1 MGFIHLSRNR
11 GAGYIAGAVLCPV
24 LVFVLGRVLA
34 PYIPQTVIG
43 LFLYTGVVEILLIGI
58 PALLLMLRKRD
69 AYRGLLTRPDIYS
82 AGLVILSS
90 AAYVLAAVLV
100 TAVWSALLLRLGIG
114 LPTEADLPP
123 ATGAGELAA
132 ALLCAAFIPAV
143 CEELLFRGVMLQ
155 FFEQKAGKKRAVI
168 ICGFAFALLHFS
180 FHSFAALAVIGLF
193 LSALTIW
200 YRNLWLAVI
209 FHFLYNALVIVLQ
222 SLGGMPSIQIVFL
235 CAGVFTASLYLLFH
249 KREGRAW
256 I

>member
-1 MGFIHLSRNR
+1 MSRNR

-24 LVFVLGRVLA
+24 LVFVLGKVLA
-34 PYIPQTVIG
+34 PNIPQTVIG
-43 LFLYTGVVEILLIGI
+43 LFLYTGVVEILLVGV

-69 AYRGLLTRPDIYS
+69 AYSGILAWPDLYPT
-82 AGLVILSS
+82 GLVILSS

-100 TAVWSALLLRLGIG
+100 TAVWSALLQRLGIG
-114 LPTEADLPP
+114 LPKEADLPP

-155 FFEQKAGKKRAVI
+155 FFERKAGKKRAVI
-168 ICGFAFALLHFS
+168 ICGLAFALLHFS

-193 LSALTIW
+193 LSALTIR

-209 FHFLYNALVIVLQ
+209 FHFLYNALVIVMQ
-222 SLGGMPSIQIVFL
+222 SLGGMPSIQTVFL

-249 KREGRAW
+249 KREGRTW

>member
-1 MGFIHLSRNR
+1 MSRNR

-43 LFLYTGVVEILLIGI
+43 LFLYTGAVEILLIGV

-69 AYRGLLTRPDIYS
+69 AYRGLLVWPDVYS
-82 AGLVILSS
+82 TGLVILSS

-100 TAVWSALLLRLGIG
+100 TAIWSALLQRLGIG

-123 ATGAGELAA
+123 ATSAGELAA

-143 CEELLFRGVMLQ
+143 CEELMFRGVMLQ
-155 FFEQKAGKKRAVI
+155 FLERKAGKKRAVI
-168 ICGFAFALLHFS
+168 ICGLAFALLHFS

-193 LSALTIW
+193 LSALTIR

-249 KREGRAW
+249 KREGRTW

>member
-1 MGFIHLSRNR
+1 MSRNR

-34 PYIPQTVIG
+34 PDIPQTVIG
-43 LFLYTGVVEILLIGI
+43 LFLYTGAVEIVLIGV
-58 PALLLMLRKRD
+58 PALLLMLRKREL
-69 AYRGLLTRPDIYS
+69 YQGILTRPDIYT

-100 TAVWSALLLRLGIG
+100 TAVWSALLQRVGIG

-155 FFEQKAGKKRAVI
+155 FIERKAGEKRAII
-168 ICGFAFALLHFS
+168 ICGLAFALLHFS

-193 LSALTIW
+193 LSALTIR

-209 FHFLYNALVIVLQ
+209 FHFLYNALVIVMQ
-222 SLGGMPSIQIVFL
+222 SLGGMPSIQTVFL